1 MSNWNFEPDSG
12 SFELSAGVDVGNPG
26 AANLAAVLVI
36 GKSNITRVVV
46 SKIVE
51 RSGLRPVSESPE
63 DGKRALSSVMP
74 GTVILDGG
82 ADNCDCNHLYAYLSD
97 QRRAS
102 GGIVPRVILLSTR
115 NGTPDTLSLGPVVDA
130 VVAKPI
136 TPENLQPV
144 VDRLLETARR
154 SA

>member
-1 MSNWNFEPDSG
+1 MSNWNFG
-12 SFELSAGVDVGNPG
+12 SEFGNSRLPGVADVENGTT
-26 AANLAAVLVI
+26 ANLAAVLVV

-51 RSGLRPVSESPE
+51 RSGLRPVAETPDSAQ
-63 DGKRALSSVMP
+63 RVLARLRP

-82 ADNCDCNHLYAYLSD
+82 ADNCDCNHLFVSLGD
-97 QRRAS
+97 QRRMS
-102 GGIVPRVILLSTR
+102 GRNVPRVILLSTR
-115 NGTPDTLSLGPVVDA
+115 TGTPETLSLGAMVDA

-144 VDRLLETARR
+144 VDRLLQAAR
-154 SA
+154 A

>member
-1 MSNWNFEPDSG
+1 MSNWNLEPNSG
-12 SFELSAGVDVGNPG
+12 SFGLPGGVDVGQRRV
-26 AANLAAVLVI
+26 ANLAAVLVV

-51 RSGLRPVSESPE
+51 RSGLRPVAESPRRPSARC
-63 DGKRALSSVMP
+63 RASMP

-82 ADNCDCNHLYAYLSD
+82 ADNCDCNHLYACLSD

-102 GGIVPRVILLSTR
+102 GRNVPRVILLSTST
-115 NGTPDTLSLGPVVDA
+115 GTPETLSLGPVVDA

-136 TPENLQPV
+136 TPESLQPV

-154 SA
+154 